1 VTETQLGAAGER
13 PALIHRL
20 EGLVGRPVTTNGE
33 SAALPVG
40 PVVAASLTGLR
51 AEITELEERLA
62 AIEDTVDALSERLES
77 RIASLDDRLAA
88 LLQSMNAERAAASQH
103 REKTSEALQEQAGAL
118 DEWAEA
124 VRAGLEDLGEA
135 VATSLGNL
143 GETLQD
149 PASRDADRRHLEAL
163 VTEVMTAIDE
173 STRPIDEQLTSLQ
186 GGILDGFAD
195 ARERLLAEL
204 GTVLESLERASVET
218 RDNVELQL
226 TELRNDFADAL
237 DEVREHVDDTV
248 GGSSANVVEALAEL
262 RTDWKSRAD
271 IVVAEGRASAQG
283 VLEDVQATL
292 AEQVDAIGT
301 VSGTIGGGT
310 ERLVAAGQALLA
322 YLADR
327 DRSLERE
334 RDRVLHEVLEEFAA
348 GLTPRER
355 RAVASRVGEA
365 VDRHRDSRD
374 AARFRRAQAGEPEL
388 DIPSV
393 PGVVARLSEPIP
405 TPPRPA
411 PRRSSLR
418 PAAKSAPKPPA
429 KKTAKAAPK
438 PAPKTASK
446 KAAKAAAKPA
456 AKTAAKAPAKAP
468 AKSAA
473 KPAAKRAAA
482 APAKAAPKK
491 TPARKRTEPRK
502 TSTPAP
508 AAPAAS
514 QAPEQLTPFVP
525 SAIPALPPDES

>member
-1 VTETQLGAAGER
+1 VTETQAGER
-13 PALIHRL
+13 PALINRL
-20 EGLVGRPVTTNGE
+20 ESLVGRAVATNTDGG
-33 SAALPVG
+33 LPVG

-51 AEITELEERLA
+51 AEITEFEERLA
-62 AIEDTVDALSERLES
+62 AIEDTVEALSDRLES

-135 VATSLGNL
+135 VATSLGTL

-149 PASRDADRRHLEAL
+149 PASRDADRRHIEAL
-163 VTEVMTAIDE
+163 VTELMTTIDE
-173 STRPIDEQLTSLQ
+173 STRPIDQQLSSLQ

-195 ARERLLAEL
+195 ARERLLEEL
-204 GTVLESLERASVET
+204 GGVLESLERASTET

-248 GGSSANVVEALAEL
+248 GGSSTNVTAALDEL
-262 RTDWKSRAD
+262 RSDWRTRAD
-271 IVVAEGRASAQG
+271 VVVSEGRAAAEG
-283 VLEDVQATL
+283 VLADVQATL
-292 AEQVDAIGT
+292 AEQVDAIGA

-327 DRSLERE
+327 DRALERE
-334 RDRVLHEVLEEFAA
+334 RDRMLHEVLEEFAV

-374 AARFRRAQAGEPEL
+374 AARFRKAQAGEPDV

-411 PRRSSLR
+411 APRRSGLR
-418 PAAKSAPKPPA
+418 PAPKPAPSGVRKPPAKSAAKTTAKKATKAPAKAAAKSAPK
-429 KKTAKAAPK
+429 
-438 PAPKTASK
+438 S
-446 KAAKAAAKPA
+446 AAK
-456 AKTAAKAPAKAP
+456 KAPATKKTVPARKKSAP
-468 AKSAA
+468 AAVRT
-473 KPAAKRAAA
+473 PAGPSAAA
-482 APAKAAPKK
+482 A
-491 TPARKRTEPRK
+491 
-502 TSTPAP
+502 TSD
-508 AAPAAS
+508 
-514 QAPEQLTPFVP
+514 
-525 SAIPALPPDES
+525 IPALPPDES